1 MESSD
6 VDVEAYKALH
16 TYQRRTH
23 TEQRA
28 FSRAQVHTHPHHPNS
43 RGKTGMCKVTAAY
56 KPRQS
61 LELLHS

>member
-6 VDVEAYKALH
+6 VDVGAYKGLH
-16 TYQRRTH
+16 TYDRRTY
-23 TEQRA
+23 TEQHA
-28 FSRAQVHTHPHHPNS
+28 LSRAQVHTHPRHPNS